1 MAVRT
6 RVQTEWT
13 LEEGGDGHWYAGTIV
28 ALYPGGGRAT
38 IEYDDGD
45 LWTGSLSDVYML
57 RDDDEDDEAGLAVG
71 LQPTQSGSYAPA
83 PAASAIPTAAG
94 VPLAV
99 GRRVR

>member
-1 MAVRT
+1 MGT
-6 RVQTEWT
+6 RVQTQWT
-13 LEEGGDGHWYAGTIV
+13 VEEGGNGHWYAGTIT

-45 LWTGSLSDVYML
+45 LWTGSLADVYML
-57 RDDDEDDEAGLAVG
+57 RGDDEDEEAGMG
-71 LQPTQSGSYAPA
+71 LQPTPSSSYAPA
-83 PAASAIPTAAG
+83 PSASARATA